1 MTRYEYKVVPAPDRG
16 RKARGVKGPEG
27 RFAHALEVV
36 MNEMGAEGWDYLRA
50 ETLPSEERQGL
61 SGKTTVYRNMLVF
74 RRPRLDEA
82 EAYEPRLLDPPK
94 EIPVLDAAR
103 ALSEGDRPAGDTVKD
118 SATDAGW
125 DDGATA
131 EGETADADP
140 DEVPDTDISETDT
153 PGSNTPDAD
162 STETPQ
168 AEDPSPTDPGTDR
181 DSSRT

>member
-16 RKARGVKGPEG
+16 LKARGVKGPEG

-36 MNEMGAEGWDYLRA
+36 MNDMGAEGWEYQRA

-61 SGKTTVYRNMLVF
+61 SGRTTVYRNMLVF

-103 ALSEGDRPAGDTVKD
+103 ALAKDDSVASEGDA
-118 SATDAGW
+118 ADAEW
-125 DDGATA
+125 DDAEDMNGEADMSDAEDTASDATEA
-131 EGETADADP
+131 EDADQP
-140 DEVPDTDISETDT
+140 T
-153 PGSNTPDAD
+153 A
-162 STETPQ
+162 TE
-168 AEDPSPTDPGTDR
+168 AEDAASDQTKP
-181 DSSRT
+181 